1 MLNKNIKSCV
11 YIRFNVY
18 IYIYVYYWVG
28 TSTVPKNI
36 KGFGYISSRCP
47 FFLSCT
53 CAIRL
58 HQDFSRQAVAN
69 MKCKM
74 VLVSTSYT
82 MTRWIPDRCAHDL
95 HSLSTFVSPE
105 SWWKS
110 LFRNL
115 DRWTARMSYSII
127 RTAGLYAPRNPTTT
141 DLAQSM
147 PAQSRWAGFG
157 LSIALIAGLKLG
169 SSKSKRF
176 TSR

>member
-1 MLNKNIKSCV
+1 MAIFNSYVKLPEGNIQYHSTMIWDPPKHPTGLLLSSAASSWMRSMLHGCQPGRHINMEVDRCV
-11 YIRFNVY
+11 THVHIIIVIIIIIIVIYIIIYISY
-18 IYIYVYYWVG
+18 IYSWVG

-105 SWWKS
+105 S
-110 LFRNL
+110 
-115 DRWTARMSYSII
+115 
-127 RTAGLYAPRNPTTT
+127 
-141 DLAQSM
+141 
-147 PAQSRWAGFG
+147 
-157 LSIALIAGLKLG
+157 
-169 SSKSKRF
+169 
-176 TSR
+176 